1 MAAKKKRAV
10 SRSKAARKKRS
21 LAAKKAWETRRKRY
35 GIEKVY
41 PKPKLNKKQLRKIR
55 SEASK
60 KGWAKRRSRS
70 KETHERLA
78 PGIERQRKL
87 TPEFSKF
94 IDDYLERY
102 KREKNPKKKKAMRDA
117 FPQYIGQLSKIKIET
132 DARREAREQ
141 TILELQQRGVEIP
154 LDMIK
159 DFVDTDESIIMARM
173 RLADTEGRAYEEAF
187 LLAEEFEMTVQGVYS
202 LFLGSP

>member
-1 MAAKKKRAV
+1 MAAKKRKTAKI
-10 SRSKAARKKRS
+10 RSKAAIKG
-21 LAAKKAWETRRKRY
+21 WETRRRRY
-35 GIEKVY
+35 GIEKKY
-41 PKPKLNKKQLRKIR
+41 PKAKLSKRQLKKIR

-78 PGIERQRKL
+78 PGIARQRKL
-87 TPEFSKF
+87 NPELSKF
-94 IDDYLERY
+94 LDDYLARY
-102 KREKNPKKKKAMRDA
+102 QKEKNPKKKKAMRDA
-117 FPQYIGQLSKIKIET
+117 FPQYLGQLSKVKIET
-132 DARREAREQ
+132 DARRAAREE

-159 DFVDTDESIIMARM
+159 DFVDTDESIVLARM
-173 RLADTEGRAYEEAF
+173 RLADVEGRAYEEAHI
-187 LLAEEFEMTVQGVYS
+187 LAEEFEWSVQYVYS